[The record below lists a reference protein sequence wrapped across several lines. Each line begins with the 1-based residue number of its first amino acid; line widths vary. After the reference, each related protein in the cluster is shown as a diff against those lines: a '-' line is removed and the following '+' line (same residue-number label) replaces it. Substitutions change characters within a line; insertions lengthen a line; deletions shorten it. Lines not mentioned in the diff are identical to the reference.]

1 MIKSL
6 CLLFTP
12 FIIFLAAN
20 IASCKK
26 EKVQLV
32 DGFNLNEIRMGTLAI
47 DQSGTSINV
56 PVNQSLVIA
65 FNQTINTATVASS
78 IQLNSASGAVELI
91 ISTLDQNKT
100 IALAHTQDLDFN
112 TTYTLSIASTLLS
125 ANGTAFPAKTIFFK
139 TEQTTL
145 HIDSL
150 IMNGANVTNIAKPQ
164 NISRNFSATLHFDK
178 AVNTTTINA
187 SNIRVTNG
195 NGADAPLSFSVSEDG
210 KTVDVQ
216 ANNPLIHFEK
226 YSLILNAAIQGLQG
240 EPLTGGFTK
249 IFYTEIDETP
259 KFPIVSDNELM
270 TTMQQQT
277 FKYFWNFAHPVSGL
291 ARERNTSGD
300 VCTSGGSGFGVM
312 AILVGIERG
321 FITRTQ
327 GIERLATIVNFLKN
341 DAQRFHGAWSHWL
354 NGSTGQAI
362 PFSAQDNGADLVETS
377 YMIQGLLTVRQ
388 YLNPLDA
395 AENEIIQN
403 INILW
408 EEVEWD
414 WFTQGGQDV
423 LYWHWSPN
431 YGWAMNMQI
440 KGYNECLI
448 TYFLAAASPTH
459 AIDASA
465 YTSGWAVSPNF
476 INGNSYYGISLP
488 LGYDYGGPL
497 FFAHYSFL
505 GLNPNNLSD
514 AYANYWT
521 QNTNHTKINYQY
533 CIANPLNN
541 IGYGE
546 RCWGLTASD
555 NYEGYNAHSP
565 TNDLGVISP
574 TAALSSM
581 PYTPVESMEAMKFF
595 YYTIGDKTWGEY
607 GLYDAFS
614 IDRGWWGDSYLAIDQ
629 GPIIIMIENHRSGL
643 CWDLFMSAP
652 EVNVG
657 MDALGFSN

>member
-1 MIKSL
+1 ML
-6 CLLFTP
+6 
-12 FIIFLAAN
+12 FLAAN
-20 IASCKK
+20 TASCKK
-26 EKVQLV
+26 EKEQLV
-32 DGFNLNEIRMGTLAI
+32 DGFNLNELRMGTVQI
-47 DQSGTSINV
+47 DPNGSSINI
-56 PVNQSLVIA
+56 PVNQPLILA
-65 FNQTINTATVASS
+65 FNQAINISTVASS
-78 IQLNSASGAVELI
+78 IQLNASSGSVELSI
-91 ISTLDQNKT
+91 AILDQNKT
-100 IALAHTQDLDFN
+100 VSLAHSQDLDFN
-112 TTYTLSIASTLLS
+112 TTYTLSIASILLS
-125 ANGTAFPAKTIFFK
+125 ANGKAFPAKTITFK

-145 HIDSL
+145 HLDSL
-150 IMNGANVTNIAKPQ
+150 VIDGENVLNLYKPQ
-164 NISRNFSATLHFDK
+164 NISRNFAARLYFDK
-178 AVNTTTINA
+178 ALNASTINT
-187 SNIRVTNG
+187 STIRVTTG
-195 NGADAPLSFSVSEDG
+195 NGADEPLSFSISLDG
-210 KTVDVQ
+210 KSVDVQ
-216 ANNPLIHFEK
+216 ANNPLTHFQR
-226 YSLILNAAIQGLQG
+226 YFLILNNGIQGTQG
-240 EPLTGGFTK
+240 EPFTGGLTK
-249 IFYTEIDETP
+249 TFYTEIDETP
-259 KFPIVSDNELM
+259 KFPIVSDDQLM

-277 FKYFWNFAHPVSGL
+277 FKYFWDFAHPVSGL

-312 AILVGIERG
+312 AILIGIERG
-321 FITRTQ
+321 FITRAQ
-327 GIERLATIVNFLKN
+327 GVERLNTIVNFLKN
-341 DAQRFHGAWSHWL
+341 DAQRFHGVWSHWL

-377 YMIQGLLTVRQ
+377 FMMQGLLTARQ
-388 YLNPLDA
+388 YLDPSA
-395 AENEIIQN
+395 SAENAIIQN

-408 EEVEWD
+408 QEVEWD

-431 YGWAMNMQI
+431 FGWAMNFQI

-459 AIDASA
+459 PINASV
-465 YTSGWAVSPNF
+465 YTNGWAVSPNF
-476 INGNSYYGISLP
+476 INGNSFYGITLP

-497 FFAHYSFL
+497 FFSHYSFL

-521 QNTNHTKINYQY
+521 QNTNHSKINYEY
-533 CIANPLNN
+533 CVANPLNN
-541 IGYGE
+541 IGYSG

-565 TNDLGVISP
+565 TNDLGVIAP

-614 IDRGWWGDSYLAIDQ
+614 ADRGWWGNSYLAIDQ
-629 GPIIIMIENHRSGL
+629 GPIIIMIENYRTAL
-643 CWDLFMSAP
+643 CWNLFMSAP
-652 EVNVG
+652 EVAIG